1 MQKSTLLALI
11 YSLFLLLLCTDLA
24 LFTFA
29 REWHVRFI
37 AGEDRATEWLTFTF
51 FLGAALAGVRIVRKH
66 SARMDRRVLC
76 ILLGLSVFYLVCAGE
91 EISWG
96 QRVFG
101 FATPEAIIER
111 NQQQEFNIHNLKL
124 PVLHPRD
131 IFGLY
136 VYLYGIA
143 LPLLIGWRSR
153 ARSQN
158 WQGWVFHPG
167 IAGCFLFA
175 EGVNAV
181 RDPLCQFLTGRIEP
195 ALQTAACNH
204 IEESVEMYWA
214 LAAVCGTLLL
224 HRFWRESARRP
235 RRL

>member
-11 YSLFLLLLCTDLA
+11 YALFPLLVCTDLA

-29 REWHVRFI
+29 RDWHLRVVV
-37 AGEDRATEWLTFTF
+37 GEDRAIEWLTFSF
-51 FLGAALAGVRIVRKH
+51 FLGAALATLALVRNH
-66 SARMDRRVLC
+66 AARMNRRILC
-76 ILLGLSVFYLVCAGE
+76 ILLGLSVFYVVCAGE

-101 FATPEAIIER
+101 FATPEAIIEH
-111 NQQQEFNIHNLKL
+111 NQQQEFNIHNLRL

-153 ARSQN
+153 SRSLN

-175 EGVNAV
+175 EAVNFG
-181 RDPLCQFLTGRIEP
+181 REPFCRFLEGRLEP
-195 ALQTAACNH
+195 ALQATACNH

-214 LAAVCGTLLL
+214 LAALCGSLLL
-224 HRFWRESARRP
+224 YRFWRESARRP